1 MPEKNNYAHLG
12 VCPRS
17 LYGNSVNP
25 DQPQEIAWLVKPY
38 QQNWAKNVLVS
49 PMHPA
54 NIRSVARVSHDL
66 PGDRTPEVVSVPSN
80 LQTGDLHTHNG
91 QEYIVVQRMGNPS
104 SMNDVIGALNAGK
117 VFAEE
122 KKHIDNAQAIMREK
136 MLPQQPI
143 DNISAGLAQLDRI
156 QNEIRSKMQ
165 S

>member
-1 MPEKNNYAHLG
+1 MTERIKAYLG
-12 VCPRS
+12 ICPRS
-17 LYGNSVNP
+17 LYDDS
-25 DQPQEIAWLVKPY
+25 QISAYLVEPNKL
-38 QQNWAKNVLVS
+38 NWATNLLS
-49 PMHPA
+49 DNQHSMNPTQ
-54 NIRSVARVSHDL
+54 IRHIARVSRDL
-66 PGDRTPEVVSVPSN
+66 SGDRTSEVVSFLSN
-80 LQTGDLHTHNG
+80 HQIGEQHVHNG
-91 QEYIVVQRMGNPS
+91 QIYSVVQRMGNPS